1 VGDERPPWP
10 APARPAS
17 SAPRRPASSAPG
29 RPASSAAG
37 SPASSAAGGAAAP
50 PEPARGALDGVRVLD
65 LSRVLAGPYATM
77 VLADLGADV
86 IKVERPGTGDD
97 TRGWGPPFRGDDA
110 AYFLSVNRGRRS
122 VALDLGR
129 PDHREALDR
138 LLAGADVVVENFLP
152 RHLERLG
159 LDPDTAL
166 ARRPGLVWASIR
178 GAGSGGPGADLP
190 GYDAMVQ
197 ARAGLMGITGPAGGP
212 PTKVGVAVGDI
223 VTGLHTAVAI
233 LAALRH
239 RDRTGQGQRV
249 EVPLLEATIALLANQ
264 AANYLIGGSV
274 PEPMGNHHPNIAPY
288 GSYACADGA
297 VMIGAG
303 NDAQFRRLCAA
314 LGRDDL
320 AADERFAGNA
330 TRVGNAAELTQEL
343 EATLATRPAAYWQA
357 ELERQGVPVAPVNT
371 VDRVFADEHVRAVG
385 LVVEVDHPT
394 GPLPLVRSPVT
405 MSATPTAPGLP
416 PPLLGQHTEAVLA
429 GLGYDPD
436 ELARLLDPDPP
447 PAPGR

>member
-1 VGDERPPWP
+1 MGDEPPAWP
-10 APARPAS
+10 ALPPSPPA
-17 SAPRRPASSAPG
+17 APRA
-29 RPASSAAG
+29 
-37 SPASSAAGGAAAP
+37 
-50 PEPARGALDGVRVLD
+50 ALDGVRVLD

-86 IKVERPGTGDD
+86 VKVERPGTGDD
-97 TRGWGPPFRGDDA
+97 TRRWGPPFRGADA

-122 VALDLGR
+122 VTLDLAR

-138 LLAGADVVVENFLP
+138 LLAAADVVVENFLP

-159 LDPDTAL
+159 LDPDAAL
-166 ARRPGLVWASIR
+166 ARHPALVWASIR
-178 GAGSGGPGADLP
+178 GAGSDGPSADLP

-223 VTGLHTAVAI
+223 VTGLHAAVAI

-239 RDRTGQGQRV
+239 RDRSGQGQRV
-249 EVPLLEATIALLANQ
+249 EVPLLETTIALLANQ

-274 PEPMGNHHPNIAPY
+274 PEPLGNHHPNIAPY
-288 GSYACADGA
+288 GAYACADGT

-303 NDAQFRRLCAA
+303 NDVQFRRLCAA
-314 LGRDDL
+314 LARDDL
-320 AADERFAGNA
+320 AADPRFADNA
-330 TRVGNAAELTQEL
+330 SRVGHAAELTGAL
-343 EATLATRPAAYWQA
+343 EDTLTTRPAAHWQA

-371 VDRVFADEHVRAVG
+371 VDQVFADEHVRAVG
-385 LVVEVDHPT
+385 LVAEVDHPT
-394 GPLPLVRSPVT
+394 GPLPQVRSPVLL
-405 MSATPTAPGLP
+405 SATPAALGLP

-429 GLGYDPD
+429 ALGYTGDR
-436 ELARLLDPDPP
+436 LARLLDPD
-447 PAPGR
+447 AS